1 MEKLKKVQILNTMIM
16 LSNIRMDAFIKED
29 LSYEKK
35 IIILCFSN
43 CYDV

>member
-16 LSNIRMDAFIKED
+16 LSNIGMDAFIKED
-29 LSYEKK
+29 LGYEKK

-43 CYDV
+43 YYDV